1 MDFLWRHGRRAVV
14 ARALQCFGGE
24 RDRTHFC
31 NSTGERSGA
40 LPVALRAHAGE
51 GMKHVPEYLQHT
63 LGSDIAFHYDS
74 ASGLLS
80 VNVPASPQLP
90 LTYTENWIG
99 EPLRIMF
106 GQLIYP
112 RLVARNLP
120 DAYQPEASARFLGR
134 DGLVGAMVRRKCPD

>member
-1 MDFLWRHGRRAVV
+1 
-14 ARALQCFGGE
+14 
-24 RDRTHFC
+24 
-31 NSTGERSGA
+31 
-40 LPVALRAHAGE
+40 
-51 GMKHVPEYLQHT
+51 MKHVPEYLQHT